1 MKLDKVLFLNENQVG
16 DVLLSTALIK
26 AFHDQYPASYTA
38 LYVSSDVAPLVTG
51 LPFLNEVVVYDKG
64 DPVWP
69 VVRKIWRFDAALML
83 DFKYRSAVMPF
94 LARIPIRAGVRHKR
108 GLFMNCAVE
117 RDPQEVMHYEPW
129 NFAKMIDKAAGLKI
143 HLDEANAKPYIVEA
157 PVTVQTTVD
166 RIFQTLDAAKI
177 TVVIAPF
184 TSCEGKNWPAERY
197 AEFCRRFRTKYP
209 VQFLITGVH
218 REYHP
223 ECFSNASM
231 LDLRD
236 QTSLEEVSEI
246 IRRADYFIGSCSAPL
261 HMSAAWETP
270 SVALYSSTSPLEW
283 APRQKTEIIQHLLPC
298 SPCNVTGETCRCEEL
313 PFACASAI
321 TVDEV
326 LAAMERLMHRY
337 PVKR

>member
-16 DVLLSTALIK
+16 DVLLSTPVIK
-26 AFHDQYPASYTA
+26 AFHEQHPESYTA

-51 LPFLNEVVVYDKG
+51 LPFINEVVVYDKG
-64 DPVWP
+64 DPVRP
-69 VVRKIWRFDAALML
+69 IVRKIWHFDAALML

-108 GLFMNCAVE
+108 GLFMNRAVDT
-117 RDPQEVMHYEPW
+117 DPQEVMHYEPK
-129 NFAKMIDKAAGLKI
+129 NFTGIIERATGLKI
-143 HLDEANAKPYIVEA
+143 ELDEDTAKPYIVEA
-157 PVTVQTTVD
+157 PAAVKASVD
-166 RIFQTLDAAKI
+166 CIWEKLDRRKMI
-177 TVVIAPF
+177 VVIAPF

-197 AEFCRRFRTKYP
+197 AAFCQQFAANHA

-223 ECFSNASM
+223 ACFSAEYM

-261 HMSAAWETP
+261 HMSAAWGTP
-270 SVALYSSTSPLEW
+270 SVALYSSTSARQW
-283 APRQKTEIIQHLLPC
+283 APRQKTEIVQHMLPC
-298 SPCNVTGETCRCEEL
+298 SPCNVTGETCRREAV
-313 PFACASAI
+313 PFACAKAI
-321 TVDEV
+321 QVDEV
-326 LAAMERLMHRY
+326 LAAMERLLQRY
-337 PVKR
+337 PVQR